1 MKADRREAASRH
13 KEFDA
18 MPDLEQALSDLNRTS
33 RSAMRRRRLATPG
46 TEAWRQADEMVHEL
60 AALMGELGRLLDQH
74 RGRRLEPVRVR
85 AR

>member
-1 MKADRREAASRH
+1 
-13 KEFDA
+13 
-18 MPDLEQALSDLNRTS
+18 MPDLVQALSDLNRTS

-60 AALMGELGRLLDQH
+60 AALMGELGQLLDRH